1 MCSMHNFRQ
10 LNVWHRALSVAE
22 EVYGATRS
30 FPVTERFGLTSQM
43 RRSAI
48 SIASNIAEGSS
59 RSTNKDF
66 QRFLA
71 IAHGSAS
78 ELETQVVLA
87 NRLGMMAEASAN
99 DLSSQI
105 DEVRAMLAGFSA
117 SLEPPGTP

>member
-1 MCSMHNFRQ
+1 MHNFRQ
-10 LNVWHRALSVAE
+10 LNVWSRALSVAE
-22 EVYGATRS
+22 EVYEATRS
-30 FPVTERFGLTSQM
+30 FPMSERFGLTSQM

-48 SIASNIAEGSS
+48 SIGSNIAEGSS

-78 ELETQVVLA
+78 ELETQIILA

-99 DLSSQI
+99 DLSNQI
-105 DEVRAMLAGFSA
+105 DEVRAMIAGFSA
-117 SLEPPGTP
+117 SLEPPGRP